1 MGQSLIKKKSNVIA
15 TKRNSFFLNNKR
27 LTNNMITVVV
37 VEIHQ
42 VIRKNPKAALSLLDS
57 FFLLNF
63 FYMNQQVASIKLHFL
78 QYR

>member
-1 MGQSLIKKKSNVIA
+1 
-15 TKRNSFFLNNKR
+15 
-27 LTNNMITVVV
+27 MITVVV

-42 VIRKNPKAALSLLDS
+42 VIIKNPKATLSLLDS

-63 FYMNQQVASIKLHFL
+63 FYMNQQVASIKLRFL